1 MAFCTSCGRPL
12 NNGQQFCTNCGTKAE
27 DANAQGD
34 PTAPI
39 PLNTVSA
46 LPTFQE
52 PGPTFQP
59 SQTAPLTPTPIV
71 VSSPAKTK
79 KWPFILIAVAAIALI
94 GVLFSAISCSRLFF
108 FSDTTSNDDVAE
120 SAPPALPEEK
130 NDQEGDLPNLEQKE
144 PEKESTAP
152 SEAEL
157 EEARKE
163 RETAEALAQERE
175 LAETLAQEQ
184 EIYQQLDEYY
194 AALANY
200 DERIAQAAVTFN
212 NNYLSD
218 DWQLRETYSEE
229 ADYLFDEI
237 AEASEGLAILDV
249 PATSINVDSWN
260 NMLTCYD
267 DCLCRIAV
275 ICEAWSNSLYYDPPA
290 DYKEEILEPI
300 MRDNDGAT
308 NIYLDDFNEKF
319 PLARPLAP
327 QSN

>member
-12 NNGQQFCTNCGTKAE
+12 NNGQQFCTNCGAKVE
-27 DANAQGD
+27 DANAQSD

-39 PLNTVSA
+39 PLNTGSIS
-46 LPTFQE
+46 PTLQE
-52 PGPTFQP
+52 PSPAFQP
-59 SQTAPLTPTPIV
+59 SQTAPLTPTPLV
-71 VSSPAKTK
+71 VSAPAKTK

-94 GVLFSAISCSRLFF
+94 GVLFSVISCNRLFF
-108 FSDTTSNDDVAE
+108 FSDTTSDDGVAE
-120 SAPPALPEEK
+120 SAPSALPEEK
-130 NDQEGDLPNLEQKE
+130 NDQEKDLPDLEQE
-144 PEKESTAP
+144 EAEKESTAP

-163 RETAEALAQERE
+163 REAAEALAQE
-175 LAETLAQEQ
+175 QEV
-184 EIYQQLDEYY
+184 YQQLDEYY

-218 DWQLRETYSEE
+218 DWQLREAYSEE
-229 ADYLFDEI
+229 ADNLFDEI
-237 AEASEGLAILDV
+237 AETSEGLAVLDV
-249 PATSINVDSWN
+249 PATSINADSWN
-260 NMLTCYD
+260 NMITCYD

-290 DYKEEILEPI
+290 DYKDEILEPI
-300 MRDNDGAT
+300 TRDSDGTT
-308 NIYLDDFNEKF
+308 NIYLADFNEKF
-319 PLARPLAP
+319 PLARPLEP